1 MDVTLAQALLIGI
14 LMAICFAG
22 QLWGIFTNRAIF
34 LSFVIGVVLGDV
46 QTALAFGAIAE
57 LAFMGFGV
65 GAGGTSPPNPL
76 GPGVVGTLMAI
87 LLKDSG
93 MTVETALA
101 LSFPFAVIIQVAITI
116 IYSIS
121 SGTLEWTKRAINEG
135 KYRKFT
141 FLSHITFYQFL
152 ILGFAVGFTS
162 SYYMHYVQKFVEAFP
177 QWLIDGLTVSG
188 GILPAIGFAMILSVM
203 VKKEYI
209 AYLFLGYISI
219 SYLELPV
226 IGLAFVGAFFALLD
240 FFRNKDNNG
249 NGGSSNGE
257 EVIEDGI

>member
-1 MDVTLAQALLIGI
+1 MDVTLWQALLIGI

-22 QLWGIFTNRAIF
+22 QLWGIYTNRAIF

-93 MTVETALA
+93 MTIETALA
-101 LSFPFAVIIQVAITI
+101 LSFPFAVVIQVAITM

-121 SGTLEWTKRAINEG
+121 SGTLEWTKKAINEG
-135 KYRKFT
+135 KYTKFS

-152 ILGFAVGFTS
+152 ILGFLVGFSS
-162 SYYMHYVQKFVEAFP
+162 SYFMRHVQSFVEAFP
-177 QWLIDGLTVSG
+177 QWLIDGLTVAG
-188 GILPAIGFAMILSVM
+188 GVLPAIGFAMILSVM

-209 AYLFLGYISI
+209 GYILLGYISI

-240 FFRNKDNNG
+240 YFRNNDDNRNNG
-249 NGGSSNGE
+249 TPSDG